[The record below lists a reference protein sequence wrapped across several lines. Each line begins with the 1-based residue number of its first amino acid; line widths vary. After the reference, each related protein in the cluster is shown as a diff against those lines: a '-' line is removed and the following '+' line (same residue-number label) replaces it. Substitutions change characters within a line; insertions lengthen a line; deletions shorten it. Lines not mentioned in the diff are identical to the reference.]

1 MSELE
6 LMNISKAFGGIKA
19 VDSLSI
25 GFYPGKITGLIGP
38 NGAGKTTVFNLI
50 SGFLRPDEG
59 EITYNERNI
68 EGLKPWQIAQSGIGR
83 LFQDVHIFNRMPTYE
98 NIMTAFNNQRG
109 ENPLISVFARWL
121 VKKQENDLREKANQ
135 LLEMVG
141 LQDKAWDLAENL
153 SFGQQK
159 LLSIARL
166 LAAESDVLLLDEP
179 TAGVDPQM
187 FGVIKEVIRKIARE
201 GKIVAV
207 IEHNMNVIME
217 IADFVYFMDNG
228 QVVSFGKPNE
238 VLGDPEVRK
247 AYIGI

>member
-19 VDSLSI
+19 VDSLSV
-25 GFYPGKITGLIGP
+25 GFNPGKITGLIGP

-59 EITYNERNI
+59 EITYKEKNI
-68 EGLKPWQIAQSGIGR
+68 EGFKPWQIAQSGIGR
-83 LFQDVHIFNRMPTYE
+83 LFQDVHIFDRMPAYE
-98 NIMTAFNNQRG
+98 NIMTAFNNQKG
-109 ENPLISVFARWL
+109 ENPLNSVFTRWL
-121 VKKQENDLREKANQ
+121 VKKQEKRLREKANQ

-141 LQDKAWDLAENL
+141 LQDKAWELAENL

-179 TAGVDPQM
+179 TAGVNPQM

-228 QVVSFGKPNE
+228 QMVSFGKPNE